1 MITEIHFDDNTRQQI
16 KAGIDKLANT
26 VKLTLGPGG
35 QNVALKLHG
44 RKPTITKD
52 GVSVARVIEL
62 SDPVENVG
70 AQLVKEVALKT
81 VYTVGDGTTTA
92 TVLAQEIYSAG
103 IKQVVAGHN
112 PIEIKRGIDIAVK
125 AAVKSLV
132 AQSRPVTT
140 NEQIKQIASISVNND
155 PEIGDIVAEA
165 LDRVGKEGIVSM
177 DESRGFKTFIKF
189 TEGMQFGSGYMS
201 PLFVTDQN
209 KMVSVLIEP
218 LILISER
225 KVNTFQEV
233 IKSLELASQLN
244 KPLLIIADDF
254 ENEALA
260 TLVVNKTRGAISVS
274 AVRAPSWGDNRK
286 LVMEDIAI
294 LTGGEVV
301 SEDNGKKLT
310 DVTSDWLGACHK
322 VVITKDSTTIIG
334 GYGKPVAI
342 EIRKDILRSQISN
355 LPDDITKAQSQERLA
370 KLSGGIAVIHVGA
383 ATEPEMKEKK
393 DRIEDAIHATKAAM
407 EEGIIAGGGV
417 AYLHAA
423 DALSSLKVPKDQQA
437 GVDIIKSALEAPI
450 NTIYKNATGKE
461 NSTVVSSIREYTALN
476 NGDLTHGYNAREH
489 RFENMLEAGIV
500 DPAKVA
506 RLALEN
512 AASIAGLLL
521 TTRSVVCEKEPLPQ
535 IVQAQP
541 NFL

>member
-1 MITEIHFDDNTRQQI
+1 MTTEIHFDDNTRQQI

-103 IKQVVAGHN
+103 IKQVSAGHN
-112 PIEIKRGIDIAVK
+112 PIEIKRGIDMAVK
-125 AAVKSLV
+125 EAVKSI
-132 AQSRPVTT
+132 AGQSRPITS
-140 NEQIKQIASISVNND
+140 NETIKQIASISVNND
-155 PEIGDIVAEA
+155 PEIGDIVAQA
-165 LDRVGKEGIVSM
+165 LERVGKDGIVSM
-177 DESRGFKTFIKF
+177 EESRGFDTYIKF
-189 TEGMQFGSGYMS
+189 TEGLQFGSGYMS
-201 PLFVTDQN
+201 PLLVTDQN
-209 KMVSVLIEP
+209 KMVCVLDNP

-225 KVNTFQEV
+225 KVTTFQEV
-233 IKSLELASQLN
+233 IKSLEIANQLS
-244 KPLLIIADDF
+244 KPLLIIAEDF

-260 TLVVNKTRGAISVS
+260 TLIVNKTRGAISVC

-286 LVMEDIAI
+286 LVMGDIAI
-294 LTGGEVV
+294 LTGGESI
-301 SEDNGKKLT
+301 SEDNGKRLQ
-310 DVTSDWLGACHK
+310 DISSDWLGTCKK
-322 VVITKDSTTIIG
+322 VIVTRDSTTIVDG
-334 GYGKPVAI
+334 HGQPNLI
-342 EIRKDILRSQISN
+342 ENHKNILRDQITN
-355 LPDDITKAQSQERLA
+355 LPDDMQKAQAQERLA

-407 EEGIIAGGGV
+407 EEGIIPGGGV

-423 DALSSLKVPKDQQA
+423 DSIQKLKVNKEHQA
-437 GVDIIKSALEAPI
+437 GVDIIIAALEAPI
-450 NTIYKNATGKE
+450 NTIYQNATG
-461 NSTVVSSIREYTALN
+461 NLNRSVVTAIREFTAIN
-476 NGDLTHGYNAREH
+476 DDYAHGFNAKEH
-489 RFENMLEAGIV
+489 RYENLLEAGII

-521 TTRSVVCEKEPLPQ
+521 TTRSVIVEKEPLPQ
-535 IVQAQP
+535 LVQANP